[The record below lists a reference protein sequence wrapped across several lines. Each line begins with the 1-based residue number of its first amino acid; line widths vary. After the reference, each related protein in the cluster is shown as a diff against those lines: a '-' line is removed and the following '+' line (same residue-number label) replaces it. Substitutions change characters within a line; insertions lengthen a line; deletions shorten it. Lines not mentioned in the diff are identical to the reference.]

1 MIIIQYV
8 YGILYIKPAL
18 HDCMTA
24 VLTVKKNYY
33 MQGYK
38 TKEENKQ
45 TRNNTCGLIQ
55 SQAFLCRHF
64 HSVSI

>member
-1 MIIIQYV
+1 
-8 YGILYIKPAL
+8 
-18 HDCMTA
+18 MTIA

-33 MQGYK
+33 MHGYK
-38 TKEENKQ
+38 TKEKNKQ

-64 HSVSI
+64 HFSEHLGLLTL